1 MPVVGRPGLD
11 CPVAI
16 RAGSGTLAT
25 SAARES
31 CWHVVLQWRMVL
43 VISMVFFV
51 ACDWY
56 GTLATRA
63 ARSVGDSE
71 TSFAN
76 FNSLQIL
83 NCIAGVLMRKNLE
96 LNIG

>member
-31 CWHVVLQWRMVL
+31 CWHFVLQWRMVL
-43 VISMVFFV
+43 VSFSLRIMVFNESLGL
-51 ACDWY
+51 ALERDIGHECRPLLCERLLSGSY
-56 GTLATRA
+56 G
-63 ARSVGDSE
+63 
-71 TSFAN
+71 F
-76 FNSLQIL
+76 Q
-83 NCIAGVLMRKNLE
+83 
-96 LNIG
+96 